1 MPLALP
7 RLGAGGKLGLG
18 VHKKPQGL
26 GHLRFYGYLFND
38 IDLVLIQTRRDLLFL
53 IRTRRDDIS
62 LTVVQM
68 TSFDDTDPQ
77 LDNAVAL
84 QKYSAILNYNQYS
97 LYLYL
102 YFF

>member
-7 RLGAGGKLGLG
+7 RLVAGGKLGLG

-38 IDLVLIQTRRDLLFL
+38 KNLVLIQTRRDLLFL

-62 LTVVQM
+62 LTVAQM
-68 TSFDDTDPQ
+68 TSFGDTDPQ
-77 LDNAVAL
+77 LDNS
-84 QKYSAILNYNQYS
+84 KHEETY
-97 LYLYL
+97 
-102 YFF
+102 YF